1 MTASAFSTLMAVEP
15 AIAVLISVVVLMQ
28 VPALG
33 QVASMVLVVIAGVGA
48 EQQARRHTSTPLAV
62 GTA

>member
-1 MTASAFSTLMAVEP
+1 MMAVEP